1 MLLMSSN
8 PLTLVDP
15 PIRRRYRFRALYCG
29 PDRET
34 FDQLIDHMEATE
46 GCRVSP
52 AEGGERV
59 LVTTRVQLTWVPAFT
74 MEEAKASL
82 ATLFLNLI
90 VVDLRWAD
98 DPVEHEARIDKAR
111 ALLKMLDEVE
121 DIESRYGFHRIIV
134 LVSGPDGPRI
144 DNLLIELGGR
154 GIRHVLKER
163 RFRGDETPSGFAGRL
178 VSLSEEL
185 LLAPRSGRT
194 ALCCAGGG
202 ITAIYFELGALKCLD
217 DCLATGSA
225 NDFDMYFGISAGAV
239 VTSLIANGFAAEEF
253 MAAIA
258 GFEGGR
264 IPPVNL
270 SLARLGHLNLADM
283 RARLRQGARDS
294 VRALVRGLRGDAAGP
309 SLDSAFLRATS
320 LIGPPF
326 RSDNYEALLR
336 SLLTSPGATNDFRR
350 LRRPLYVGATNQD
363 TRRHVLWGD
372 EGLKHVPISKAVQ
385 ASLSINPAF
394 SAVEIEG
401 AWYEDGAVTRTSNF
415 TEAIRRGAD
424 LIIVLDPF
432 LPYHSKEPGF
442 SNRQGILY
450 NIDQDVRSLSFTRFE
465 TARNLALRRHP
476 EVRSYTLLP
485 NNRLRRLISENP
497 MDHRPYL
504 EIFRGA
510 YLATLRRIQTVRY
523 RLDGDLALHGIR
535 LNTGDAEAIA
545 DRLQAAGDDLKFS
558 DFFVDGEVRLRTP
571 RLSLERLC
579 ERLDEAS

>member
-1 MLLMSSN
+1 MQEM
-8 PLTLVDP
+8 PPEALTLVSQP
-15 PIRRRYRFRALYCG
+15 TRRRFRFRALYCG
-29 PDRET
+29 PDRAT
-34 FDQLIDHMEATE
+34 FDQLVDHMGTPEDR
-46 GCRVSP
+46 RVSP
-52 AEGGERV
+52 AEGAERV
-59 LVTTRVQLTWVPAFT
+59 LATSRFQLTWVPAFT
-74 MEEAKASL
+74 MEQAQGSL

-90 VVDLRWAD
+90 VIDLRWTE
-98 DPVEHEARIDKAR
+98 DPVEHEERIGKAR
-111 ALLKMLDEVE
+111 ALLKMLDEVD
-121 DIESRYGFHRIIV
+121 DIESRYGFHRIVV
-134 LVSGPDGPRI
+134 LVSGPDGGRI
-144 DNLLIELGGR
+144 DDLMVELGGR

-163 RFRGDETPSGFAGRL
+163 RFRGDETPDHFAGRVVDL
-178 VSLSEEL
+178 AEEL

-194 ALCCAGGG
+194 ALCAAGGG

-239 VTSLIANGFAAEEF
+239 VTSLISNGFAAEEF

-283 RARLRQGARDS
+283 RARLRRATIDS
-294 VRALVRGLRGDAAGP
+294 VKGLARMARGQAGP
-309 SLDSAFLRATS
+309 TVDSVFLSATS
-320 LIGPPF
+320 LVGAPF
-326 RSDNYEALLR
+326 RSDNYEALLQ
-336 SLLTSPGATNDFRR
+336 SILSSPGASNDFRR

-372 EGLKHVPISKAVQ
+372 EDHRHVPVSKAVQ

-394 SAVEIEG
+394 SSVEIEG

-442 SNRQGILY
+442 SNQRGMLY

-465 TARNLALRRHP
+465 TARNHALRRHP

-510 YLATLRRIQTVRY
+510 YLATLRRINTVRY
-523 RLDGDLALHGIR
+523 RLDGDLSLHGIR
-535 LNTGDAEAIA
+535 LNTRHAEAIA
-545 DRLQAAGDDLKFS
+545 GRLRAAGDDLAFS
-558 DFFVDGEVRLRTP
+558 DFFVDGRVRLRTP

-579 ERLDEAS
+579 ERLAEAG